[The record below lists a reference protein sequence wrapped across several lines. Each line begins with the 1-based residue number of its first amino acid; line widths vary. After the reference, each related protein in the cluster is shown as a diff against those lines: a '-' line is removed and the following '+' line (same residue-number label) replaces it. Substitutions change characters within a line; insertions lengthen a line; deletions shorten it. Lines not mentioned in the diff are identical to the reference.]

1 MTGAVPLRDG
11 RAKAKRRV
19 CPRPGCGR
27 VWYALAADE
36 GDLCPACRSGHA
48 PLAVVGS
55 SRVKPQ
61 AVKA

>member
-1 MTGAVPLRDG
+1 MTVGARDE

-27 VWYALAADE
+27 VWYALEPGEPDV
-36 GDLCPACRSGHA
+36 CPACRIGA

-55 SRVKPQ
+55 SSTKK
-61 AVKA
+61 AVKGE

>member
-11 RAKAKRRV
+11 RSKAKRRV

-27 VWYALAADE
+27 VWYALDQSE
-36 GDLCPACRSGHA
+36 PDICPSCRIGA

-61 AVKA
+61 VAKA